1 MVDGSGR
8 DLSEVFESAAS
19 DDGNGA
25 GFEVVTATSDAAIAL
40 TDGDWVLRAS
50 FDRHGHDLLIEGRDG
65 ERLLI
70 RDYFAQVREPD
81 LDLGEG
87 TLGGHVVARLA
98 GPMAEG
104 YAQTGASDGSPV
116 GTISD
121 VSGQAWT
128 THVDGTRVQLSS
140 GDEIFLG
147 DVVETAAGASLNI
160 AFLDGTSLSLSDDAR
175 MVIDDMVYAPG
186 SAANSATFSMV
197 QGLFVLV
204 SGDVAKTGEMTIETP
219 VSTIGI
225 RGTSV
230 AIQAATEGLRNLI
243 TLLADPDGNIGIV
256 EVATQVARVILD
268 TLGAST
274 TVTSATLA
282 PSAVE
287 VLTAEQIETAY
298 RSALSTMQL
307 RTGTSLGVN
316 RDLEGQT
323 PDNGQDG
330 NQPDGGGDDASTE
343 DKESFLQAVNDLI
356 AALQN
361 VGVDGEDLTGEEEDE
376 LVEAAAEVKIDAAP
390 VPKVVVSL
398 PDKVRNDTTTG
409 DTGTGEQT
417 SSGNDGSLRFHN
429 NSTDSFG
436 FNGSAQFG
444 VADSGALGTQ
454 SNPPT
459 GFLNTT
465 QTAGFFFNP
474 SAATNFTDPVSGGTA
489 ASGYTVSF
497 QTASL
502 SAITGISGSAT
513 GRNANASNGLNAT
526 TVAEI
531 ASGAVVATTSGGN
544 SAIDFTQIATLTS
557 GTSFLVVEILL
568 ENISGQA
575 LDLAFLESIN
585 PNQDAVGA
593 TPTQATF
600 NQVLDNPSRS
610 GEAIVAA
617 TGPNSGVDFVLYANQ
632 SEIDSANQA
641 LDGADVAVRAAVSPS
656 LTFETNPNAGYLF
669 DTPNTGG
676 TTADV
681 AINLTYEI
689 AALGAGDTAY
699 LSFVVSLNIASAL
712 ADFLF
717 ARPGHTTIDGL
728 AGNDT
733 LIGSTGSDL
742 LIGNA
747 GDDSINGNEGNDIL
761 KGGAGTD
768 TLAGGI
774 GNDSLTGGQGSDA
787 VQGGDG
793 DDSIFWVNGDGSDQ
807 ADGGAGNDELFVQ
820 GATGAANNVSLTQ
833 NANHD
838 VIVGVNGGVAVIADN
853 VEQITI
859 LTGSAA
865 DDVLFSSL
873 IGTDL
878 SGIFGQPPVLV
889 GLGDG
894 DDEANAAIAGVAV
907 GLAGEGGDDTLI
919 GGVANDTLEGG
930 LGEDSLFGNLGDD
943 TIYGQGG
950 NDSLQGGAGND
961 HLDGGTENDLLDG
974 GAGNDLLIGGLGD
987 DVIEWQ
993 GGESL
998 AASDGDDMVF
1008 GDSGFDILRLY
1019 AGNGGDDFDLIA
1031 GNLDVS
1037 TSEPLFV
1044 EHGPSGDML
1053 TVYGIERVEIIGGD
1067 GDDRVRI
1074 GDEFGSGSG
1083 LLSAGVTQLFFDGGD
1098 GDDSFDPYDQASG
1111 SVVLTVHGGDGDDT
1125 LVGGGGN
1132 DQVFGDGGNDLILAS
1147 AGQDNIFGG
1156 DGDDQIIWFG
1166 GDDVVEPD
1174 GDGFFDGGADYD
1186 TLKIYAGLATAGDY
1200 ATVGVGGL
1208 YASLAGD
1215 LLVIES
1221 NGGDNLLLA
1230 SGIELVVAYLGNYG
1244 DHIVVEGDLAD
1255 AGLQRLVVQGNG
1267 GDDIL
1272 DGDGLGDGG
1281 FAVDFFGG
1289 DGDDTL
1295 YGSGGDDTLDGG
1307 GGNDVLE
1314 AALNQGDDRLD
1325 GGTGNDVAVVSG
1337 TSSGDSVVIESDGEG
1352 SVLVGPSSGGDTV
1365 TINGVEELIFR
1376 GFEGDDLVVVGELS
1390 DTDITN
1396 SSVSIFGGDGDDTIL
1411 GEYADRRLVVDG
1423 GTGNDV
1429 IVGGMGNDAL
1439 FGGSDDDQIN
1449 GLGGNNTI
1457 DGGSGNDRITSVIGL
1472 GNDLIEGGS
1481 GDDSLLFDGFASD
1494 GAIVDVFGSSGNVIL
1509 VSGGHTASASSVED
1523 FTVATGDGND
1533 HVSVGG
1539 LSGYGVY
1546 GGFTV
1551 AAGGGHDTVDGFNA
1565 DTGLEVLGGSGNDS
1579 LIGGSGNDRLFGEGD
1594 NDLIDGGA
1602 GNDLVDGGDGD
1613 DLLLWRATGGAAGG
1627 TLSASTGGYS
1637 SYGEIAGGDDRFVGG
1652 DGHDVLE
1659 LYATD
1664 FPASDMSFR
1673 VYSGTLEEVAGDGDL
1688 FIAVT
1693 PGGGTFAQAYLS
1705 VTAVE
1710 SLYFLAGT
1718 ANTEVIIGDDLDG
1731 TGIGV
1736 IGFAGGD
1743 GDDLFDGGDRGYGS
1757 FRVIAYGGFGSD
1769 SLIGSG
1775 GNDYLDGGG
1784 GDDRLVTTLGRGNDV
1799 LQGGAGNDLA
1809 DISASEA
1816 NDLISIFGD
1825 TGNDVIVSSGDG
1837 VIVIDGVE
1845 ELVVRAGGGH
1855 DSVTIGS
1862 LSGTDIAQSS
1872 VTILGGD
1879 GDDVIDG
1886 YDAER
1891 RIVAYGDSGNDL
1903 IVGGDGN
1910 DYLSG
1915 GQGNDVLYGFGGNDV
1930 IFGDSGND
1938 AIVWYHSGLYFGS
1951 GGNDIVDGG
1960 DGNDL
1965 LVIVGDDFNDEST
1978 VSGGGLFTEIPANN
1992 ILIDAVSDGDL
2003 VQATN
2008 IEALLFEGGY
2018 GNDRVV
2024 LEGDLA
2030 GAGIFGIGFLGG
2042 SGHDALLYRG
2052 IGGGGFDVTAFGG
2065 SGDDVLEGG
2074 GGNDTLDGGSGNDT
2088 LRGGRGNDTLRG
2100 ASGNDVFSWGSGDG
2114 NDSVDGGDGDDT
2126 LFVAGSSGNDIIDVF
2141 EDGSGNVVV
2150 VVNGESLTATSIED
2164 LVIAGGGGNDTITIS
2179 DLTSAAVSNG
2189 ALSISTSLL
2198 GGAGDDVLDAS
2209 DAGWSIFADG
2219 GDGNDTL
2226 TGGVRPDSLVGGTGN
2241 DVFSWTAGSGND
2253 TMNGGSGNDT
2263 LVVSGVTTNDT
2274 ISFFE
2279 DGLGNAVITINDETI
2294 STTDIEHF
2302 VGFDIPAPGDDT
2314 VVGTAGNDT
2323 IGWSSGDGN
2332 DVIDGAGGNDV
2343 LVIGG
2348 TAGNDVIDIFD
2359 DGFGNVVVVV
2369 NSETLSV
2376 SNIEEIVINTGDGD
2390 DIVNIGDLS
2399 GTAVNN
2405 DTISYSGGV
2414 GNDVFDASLSGKRV
2428 VADGGD
2434 GDDTLTGGGQNDSLH
2449 GGRGNDV
2456 LDGGDGNDVFTW
2468 ATRGGGS
2475 LADTDGGDS
2484 IVGGGGNDIL
2494 IFQGSAEGHDFVIDP
2509 IGGAHVHV
2517 DGERVDFAGVE
2528 TLLVFAGD
2536 GSTSLSASDVLDG
2549 IGLDLVGFSGG
2560 DGDDLADMSAAGNA
2574 VVFSAAGAGGNDTLI
2589 GGDANDVLHGGSGN
2603 DTLEGRA
2610 GNDVIDGESGD
2621 DVIVWT
2627 DDDGSDSV
2635 FGSDGNDTLQLVAQT
2650 PLFGSTGLPG
2660 FEVLISG
2667 GTPLVTA
2674 ASGDLTDVVAISG
2687 IEVLDIVGAGGND
2700 IVQVDSDPG
2709 VDRILAALGGG
2720 NDILDTAGGLEIDF
2734 SVDGGTG
2741 NDVLSG
2747 SSGDDILLG
2756 GIGND
2761 DLVGRAGNDV
2771 LDGGDG
2777 DDTLLGRAGTDTL
2790 NGGLGNDVLLGG
2802 NGNDIVLGE
2811 DGDDVVSWAAGEGS
2825 DSIDGGAANDLL
2837 AVSGSNGNDSFGI
2850 AGDGLGNAVLT
2861 LGGDSL
2867 TVSSVEDF
2875 SITESGTGNDTV
2887 TVSDLSDTALANG
2900 SVSADLGS
2908 GNDVLNGANA
2918 TTRIVALGAS
2928 GNDHLTSGSGNDHL
2942 QGGDGDD
2949 VLIGGVGRDVIEGGI
2964 GDDVAIWESRG
2975 TGSLA
2980 DSDGNDTV
2988 AGGDGNDA
2996 LEMYAAPD
3004 GTMFVVD
3011 GFGHPHVHV
3020 GNDRIDF
3027 DGVETLSFIGASGDD
3042 ILFNDGALDGTG
3054 ITAVVFDG
3062 GFGGDYA
3069 DFSSAGNDLVLNA
3082 QGGEGNDT
3090 LTGGS
3095 QNDVLAGGI
3104 GDDLIVG
3111 SGGSDV
3117 LTGGSGNDAFT
3128 WHDDDGD
3135 DTIDGGD
3142 GIDSLTVTTPV
3153 TLFSTSIAD
3162 PLTVTV
3168 DGASGNIL
3176 VNSGALNDTIEFSA
3190 IETLSVVGGS
3200 GNDTVFIGQN
3210 AGLGRI
3216 GVTLLEGNDDFAIN
3230 GALTL
3235 SITADGGSG
3244 NDRLR
3249 TAGGDDIIDGGAGN
3263 DSLVGNGGDDSISG
3277 GIGND
3282 TLEGG
3287 AGNDV
3292 LLGGD
3297 GNDTLRGGAG
3307 NDDIQGEG
3315 GDDKLSWSVG
3325 DGRDTIDGGDGND
3338 VLVVNGS
3345 AGNDVIDISDDGLG
3359 NVLVVVN
3366 DETFTVSNVEE
3377 ILISTGDGDDVVTVG
3392 DLSGTAVSNDTISFS
3407 GGLGNDLFDGSLS
3420 GKRIVA
3426 LGGDGDDTLI
3436 GSGLGDDLSGGGGN
3450 DTLEGGLGN
3459 DTLQGGNDDDTYIY
3473 DAGQGSDL
3481 IVDTGGADQFGFT
3494 LATGIDLDDQLAH
3507 LTILGIS
3514 LQIETIFGDSIRVS
3528 DFFNG
3533 RAIESYEA
3541 ASSNLWEGL
3550 QTFTVLLSADAVSDS
3565 AYGPGV
3571 RVGDV
3576 LFGTGLGDTIFGGA
3590 GPEIVQAG
3598 GGDDVVVGGSFAVHY
3613 DDDFGDDRIY
3623 GSLTRDS
3630 DALSFMGETT
3640 NGVTIDEAA
3649 GTAIHGSQT
3658 DVFSGIDEFYGS
3670 ALDDTFI
3677 GSASGTLN
3685 QFTYWEGFAGNDT
3698 FTGGANEDEV
3708 GYFYSTGGV
3717 VVNLQAGTAADGMG
3731 GTDTFLSSIESV
3743 FGSRF
3748 DDTITGDSGDN
3759 RLDGFRG
3766 NDLLIGGAGNDL
3778 YRHDLR
3784 DGDDTIVDTAGD
3796 FDMLR
3801 IDFDQ
3806 VAFDA
3811 QRSADGNDLVITTS
3825 VGDTVTVVGQFN
3837 EQEIEF
3843 LQDTSTRGG
3852 RFLVAIAQNA
3862 GAESGSST
3870 ELLVGTAGA
3879 ETITTTGGFDYVFGG
3894 GGDDTLVS
3902 TSVEGSRMT
3911 GGEGNDTVI
3920 GDATGNDEI
3929 SFLDHAAGAVITF
3942 DGSGSGT
3949 AVFAGG
3955 ETDTFQNIFQVYGSQ
3970 GDDTI
3975 TSTGSGFSYLE
3986 GSGGDDT
3993 LIGSGSGD
4001 TIGFFTSSVAVS
4013 FTLSATGAGVFD
4025 GGEAL
4030 GIDTYSGIDR
4040 VAGTRFN
4047 DRLEGND
4054 LDNRLTG
4061 FQGDDVLIGN
4071 GGADRLDGRDGQ
4083 DLLQGGDGD
4092 DSLLGGNGNDE
4103 LQGGAGNDYLEGDQ
4117 EGREQATGNDL
4128 LVGGSGNDTLV
4139 GGNGDDILIGGEGN
4153 DGLMGGEG
4161 FDTADFSGLTA
4172 SIQVDLGGGF
4182 ANGDDVD
4189 ILDSIERVVGTAFD
4203 DTIQGASAPDGEYQE
4218 FQGGAG
4224 NDLLIGSSNDVIED
4238 LVDYSDASGGVTV
4251 DLVAGTASGA
4261 GVGTDTLI
4269 DIDAVR
4275 GSDFADTITGGAN
4288 DEFEQFIGAAGSDVI
4303 DGGSGF
4309 DDAFYR
4315 EDPFAISATLTGDFA
4330 FSVIDGY
4337 GDTDTL
4343 TAIERITGSR
4353 YDDFFDLSAS
4363 FNGVIQIRGRD
4374 GADTV
4379 DGSGGEVLVV
4389 YNRAPSGVSVDLGSG
4404 FAVDGYGTI
4413 DTLIS
4418 VSHARGSSH
4427 DDNLVGS
4434 GTANFLRGDG
4444 GNDTLSGEGGDDTL
4458 DGGAGN
4464 DLLQGGAGNDFL
4476 NGSGG
4481 NDLVVA
4487 GDGNDTVFWS
4497 SGEGNDTI
4505 DGGGGNDVL
4514 SITATDGND
4523 VIDIS
4528 DDGFGNVLVVV
4539 NGETLTVSTL
4549 EEIVIAT
4556 GDGDDIV
4563 NVGDLSGTAV
4573 SNDTIRLT
4581 AGNGNTSFDASGSG
4595 KRLVATGGDGINSFT
4610 GGALNDT
4617 LMGGAGNDVLIG
4629 NDGDD
4634 LLVGG
4639 TGFDTLSGGAGNDF
4653 FEIAAG
4659 DGGDLILG
4667 GDNFDTLHLVGTDGD
4682 DFVAVAGNGA
4692 PATLSANGTTSTV
4705 QGIEFFSFEG
4715 GDGNDSVVVGD
4726 VTAGASANISFT
4738 ATGGN
4743 GDDTLDGAG
4752 SSNRIVG
4759 DGGAGNDSLGG
4770 GSGDDTLDGGA
4781 GNDVFDGGSGNDQLI
4796 GGDGDDVAH
4805 IAAADES
4812 GAFDGGDG
4820 YDVAS
4825 FSGSEGDDALIVTS
4839 AGGVANGLSTVF
4851 DYGVSAFVVGTS
4863 TSSRIL
4869 FNDGDGEFQDSGQYV
4884 GSSLYTDVALADFD
4898 GDGDLDAFVAAQGT
4912 PSRILIN
4919 DGAGHFSDSGQAL
4932 AAGNVAQV
4940 VLGDIDGDGFV
4951 DAMTVARSNGGSSSY
4966 YYNRIWLNDG
4976 NGSFTDS
4983 GQKIG
4988 GYGSYGVALGDVD
5001 GDGALDAVVVNY
5013 YRSSTTLYINDGNG
5027 VMTAA
5032 PFLPGANG
5040 NTAVALGDLDGDG
5053 DLDIV
5058 LGRFESSGAVLLN
5071 EGGGS
5076 FTDSGQFLYA
5086 YETTAVVLGDLDG
5099 DGDLDAVMAGTRYSR
5114 ILLNDGNGVL
5124 EATDQSLYDNF
5135 YDVAVADIDGDGD
5148 LDIYFFGDSTAVAF
5162 NNGNAYFSLSAQ
5174 SFGSGQ
5180 GSGVAL
5186 GDFDGGQDD
5195 PGFGLSNVEMIV
5207 LDGGAGNDALD
5218 GGTGVARLL
5227 GGVGNDR
5234 MEGGFGIFVVDGGD
5248 GHDRVIVGD
5257 NDGAFVVRD
5266 SGTAASGEDLLDFG
5280 RIQADPMAFAFERLG
5295 NGMLIISGNEDAIDQ
5310 SAEDRFQVQIV
5321 DFEEGMTAGINTGI
5335 EGVAFHT
5342 TGALAF
5348 SDSGTFN
5355 SDLIVIAS
5363 DEIGSGTMSA
5373 GSGND
5378 VIFAGYRSG
5387 QVLFGDGD
5395 HDIIVGTAYTEN
5407 LMSGGSGDDILTNG
5421 GGGNDVLS
5429 GGGGNDVFQISATSA
5444 FPFDA
5449 TIFEV
5454 VDFSAEDSLEFDGS
5468 FQLGSVAQ
5476 SGNDVIL
5483 VDTRGN
5489 TVTVV
5494 DQYASSGIERYSFG
5508 EFNEIGI
5515 GAPPYLF
5522 SNGGDSGGSDFLL
5535 ASARL
5540 EVSANGGSGDDL
5552 VLADASY
5559 LFGSLS
5565 GGDGDDIL
5573 GSGSASSN
5581 LVVNGGSG
5589 FDIVTYRHLGSGIIA
5604 TLDGGDGNGTVDKG
5618 FGTDILLG
5626 IAGLLGG
5633 AGDDHFTGSAGD
5645 NLLDG
5650 GAGNDLLEGGGGNDL
5665 FIMRAGD
5672 GNDTII
5678 DTSGN
5683 DVLRVVESSS
5693 DRSSPFDFDAL
5704 NTGNDL
5710 ILFDSSGNHVKV
5722 IGQYV
5727 GGAIE
5732 TLEFNNES
5740 SFTIGLTASVG
5751 NDFIAGSSGNDT
5763 IDGGDG
5769 DDALF
5774 GHDGDDVLNGGAGDD
5789 FLSGGAGNDV
5799 LDGGDGEDRLSGG
5812 AGDDTLVGGAGNDEL
5827 YGGSGNDLLQGGS
5840 GDDIYDFD
5848 GTGGTGNVIS
5858 DTSGTD
5864 RIELADE
5871 VDLGAG
5877 TVRNGDDLFL
5887 AFDNGS
5893 PSGVTIQGQF
5903 AGSPV
5908 EAITVDGYVF
5918 HLGAA
5923 TGTQLDGSDFA
5934 DLLAG
5939 TDGSDDTLSGG
5950 ANRDLLFGGAGNDTL
5965 TGGANEDFMAGGA
5978 GNDVFRYESTDDLL
5992 HVTVNGSPDSL
6003 FSEGAL
6009 FDRIVD
6015 FTAGEDMILFEGSG
6029 WGSLGTVIE
6038 GGNFSI
6044 IAGAWD
6050 GTNAGTNAAFVSG
6063 QAALIYS
6070 QADQAL
6076 YYDDNG
6082 AAAGYFAVASVSEPG
6097 AADIQGPAAAP

>member
-8 DLSEVFESAAS
+8 DLTEVFESAAS
-19 DDGNGA
+19 DDGGNA
-25 GFEVVTATSDAAIAL
+25 GFEVVTATSDADIAL
-40 TDGDWVLRAS
+40 ADGDWILRAS

-81 LDLGEG
+81 LDLGDG

-121 VSGQAWT
+121 ISGQAWT
-128 THVDGTRVQLSS
+128 THVDGSRVQLAN
-140 GDEIFLG
+140 GDAIFLG

-160 AFLDGTSLSLSDDAR
+160 AFVDGTSLSLSDDAR

-274 TVTSATLA
+274 SVTSATLA

-316 RDLEGQT
+316 RELEGQT
-323 PDNGQDG
+323 PENGQDG
-330 NQPDGGGDDASTE
+330 NQPDGSGDDASTE

-398 PDKVRNDTTTG
+398 PDKVRNDTTTTGEG
-409 DTGTGEQT
+409 DTGEQT
-417 SSGNDGSLRFHN
+417 TSGNVGNLRFHN

-444 VADSGALGTQ
+444 IADSGALGTQ

-459 GFLNTT
+459 GFLNTA
-465 QTAGFFFNP
+465 QNAGFFFNP
-474 SAATNFTDPVSGGTA
+474 HAATNFTDPVTGGTA

-502 SAITGISGSAT
+502 GAITGISGSAT
-513 GRNANASNGLNAT
+513 GRNANAANGLNAT

-544 SAIDFTQIATLTS
+544 TAIDFTQIATLAA

-593 TPTQATF
+593 TPTQSTF

-641 LDGADVAVRAAVSPS
+641 LDGAEVAVRAAVSPS
-656 LTFETNPNAGYLF
+656 LTFETNPGAGYLF

-676 TTADV
+676 TTANV

-699 LSFVVSLNIASAL
+699 LSFIVSLNIASAL
-712 ADFLF
+712 ADVLF
-717 ARPGHTTIDGL
+717 ARPGHLTIDGL

-733 LIGSTGSDL
+733 LIGSTDNDL

-761 KGGAGTD
+761 QGGAGTD

-774 GNDSLTGGQGSDA
+774 GNDSLTGGLGTDA
-787 VQGGDG
+787 ILGGDG
-793 DDSIFWVNGDGSDQ
+793 DDRILWANGDGSDQ
-807 ADGGAGNDELFVQ
+807 ANGGDGNDQLLVQ
-820 GATGAANNVSLTQ
+820 GAPTAASNVSLTQ

-853 VEQITI
+853 VEQIQI
-859 LTGSAA
+859 ITGSAG
-865 DDVLFSSL
+865 DDVRLSSL

-878 SGIFGQPPVLV
+878 SGIFGQPPVIV
-889 GLGDG
+889 SLGEG
-894 DDEANAAIAGVAV
+894 ADEAHAAAAGVAV
-907 GLAGEGGDDTLI
+907 RFLGEGGDDTLV
-919 GGVANDTLEGG
+919 GGAANDTLEGG
-930 LGEDSLFGNLGDD
+930 LGRDSLFGNLGDD
-943 TIYGQGG
+943 TIFGQGG
-950 NDSLQGGAGND
+950 NDSLQGSAGND
-961 HLDGGTENDLLDG
+961 YLDGSTENDTLDG
-974 GAGNDLLIGGLGD
+974 GAGNDVLIGGTGD
-987 DVIEWQ
+987 DLIAWQ

-998 AASDGDDMVF
+998 AASDGDDQVF
-1008 GDSGFDILRLY
+1008 GDSGFDILRLS
-1019 AGNGGDDFDLIA
+1019 ASNGGDDFDLIA
-1031 GNLDVS
+1031 GNLDNS

-1044 EHGPSGDML
+1044 EHSPSGDML

-1083 LLSAGVTQLFFDGGD
+1083 LASAGVTQLFFDGGA
-1098 GDDSFDPYDQASG
+1098 GDDIFDPYDQASG
-1111 SVVLTVHGGDGDDT
+1111 SVVLTVHGGDGFDILT
-1125 LVGGGGN
+1125 GGGGN
-1132 DQVFGDGGNDLILAS
+1132 DLLFGDGGNDVILAS
-1147 AGQDNIFGG
+1147 PGNDRIYGG
-1156 DGDDQIIWFG
+1156 DGNDQIIWFG
-1166 GDDVVEPD
+1166 GDDINEPD
-1174 GDGFFDGGADYD
+1174 GDGFFDGGTGYD
-1186 TLKIYAGLATAGDY
+1186 TLRILAGVSTAGDY

-1221 NGGDNLLLA
+1221 NGGENLLLA
-1230 SGIELVVAYLGNYG
+1230 TDIERLEASLRNYG
-1244 DHIVVEGDLAD
+1244 DHILVEGDLAD
-1255 AGLQRLVVQGNG
+1255 AGLRRLVINGNC

-1272 DGDGLGDGG
+1272 DGDGQGDGG

-1289 DGDDTL
+1289 DGSDTL
-1295 YGSGGDDTLDGG
+1295 YGSGGNDTLDGG
-1307 GGNDVLE
+1307 DGNDVLE
-1314 AALNQGDDRLD
+1314 TALNQGDDRLD
-1325 GGTGNDVAVVSG
+1325 GGTGNDLAVIGG
-1337 TSSGDSVVIESDGEG
+1337 TSGGDDVVIESDGEG
-1352 SVLVGPSSGGDTV
+1352 NVLVGSSGGGDTV
-1365 TINGVEELIFR
+1365 TIDGVEELLFE
-1376 GFEGDDLVVVGELS
+1376 GFEGDDFVVVGALS
-1390 DTDITN
+1390 DTDIAN
-1396 SSVSIFGGDGDDTIL
+1396 ASVSIFGGTGDDTL
-1411 GEYADRRLVVDG
+1411 QGEYADRRLVMHGDA
-1423 GTGNDV
+1423 GNDV
-1429 IVGGMGNDAL
+1429 ILGGTGNDAL
-1439 FGGSDDDQIN
+1439 FGGSGNDTLN
-1449 GLGGNNTI
+1449 GLAGNNSI
-1457 DGGSGNDRITSVIGL
+1457 DGGTGNDRITSVLGL
-1472 GNDLIEGGS
+1472 GNDQINGGE
-1481 GDDSLLFDGFASD
+1481 GDDSLLFDGFQSD

-1509 VSGGHTASASSVED
+1509 VSGGHTASASGVED
-1523 FTVATGDGND
+1523 FTVATGDGD
-1533 HVSVGG
+1533 DAVIVGALAG
-1539 LSGYGVY
+1539 HGIY

-1551 AAGGGHDTVDGFNA
+1551 VAGAGNDVVDGFHA
-1565 DTGLEVLGGSGNDS
+1565 DTDLEVLGGAGRDS
-1579 LIGGSGNDRLFGEGD
+1579 ITGGSGNDRLFGQGD

-1602 GNDLVDGGDGD
+1602 GNDLLDGGDGD
-1613 DLLLWRATGGAAGG
+1613 DRLIWNAGGQGRGG

-1637 SYGEIAGGDDRFVGG
+1637 SYGELAGGDDHFIGG
-1652 DGHDVLE
+1652 DGNDLLE
-1659 LYATD
+1659 VFAADLRASEVSFYLFTD
-1664 FPASDMSFR
+1664 
-1673 VYSGTLEEVAGDGDL
+1673 TLEEIEGDGDL
-1688 FIAVT
+1688 LIGVV
-1693 PGGGTFAQAYLS
+1693 PGGGSFAQALLS
-1705 VTAVE
+1705 VTSVE
-1710 SLYFLAGT
+1710 TVIFQAGT
-1718 ANTEVIIGDDLDG
+1718 ANTEVVIGDDLGG
-1731 TGIGV
+1731 TGVGL
-1736 IGFAGGD
+1736 IGFYGGD
-1743 GDDLFDGGDRGYGS
+1743 GDDLFDGGDRGYGN
-1757 FRVIAYGGFGSD
+1757 FRVIAYGGYGDD
-1769 SLIGSG
+1769 SLVGSG
-1775 GNDYLDGGG
+1775 GDDQLDGGQG
-1784 GDDRLVTTLGRGNDV
+1784 NDRLVSTLGRGNDV

-1816 NDLISIFGD
+1816 NDLVSIFGD
-1825 TGNDVIVSSGDG
+1825 AGNDVIVSSDDG
-1837 VIVIDGVE
+1837 VILIDGVE
-1845 ELVVRAGGGH
+1845 ELIVRAGGGN
-1855 DSVTIGS
+1855 DTVTIGS
-1862 LSGTDIAQSS
+1862 LAGTDIAQSS
-1872 VTILGGD
+1872 VTVMGGD
-1879 GDDVIDG
+1879 GDDLIDG
-1886 YDAER
+1886 FDSER
-1891 RIVAYGDSGNDL
+1891 RIVAYGESGNDL
-1903 IVGGDGN
+1903 VAGGDGN
-1910 DYLSG
+1910 DHLSG
-1915 GQGNDVLYGFGGNDV
+1915 GAGNDALYGFGGNDV

-1938 AIVWYHSGLYFGS
+1938 VIVWYHGGLYFGS
-1951 GGNDIVDGG
+1951 DGDDVVDGG

-1965 LVIVGDDFNDEST
+1965 LVVVGDDLNDEST
-1978 VSGGGLFTEIPANN
+1978 VSGGGLFTEIPSND

-2003 VQATN
+2003 VQASN
-2008 IEALLFEGGY
+2008 VEALLFVGGD

-2030 GAGIFGIGFLGG
+2030 GAGIIGVGFQGG
-2042 SGHDALLYRG
+2042 SGNDVLLYRG
-2052 IGGGGFDVTAFGG
+2052 IGGGSGGFDVTAFGG
-2065 SGDDVLEGG
+2065 GGDDVLEGG
-2074 GGNDTLDGGSGNDT
+2074 GGNDTLDGDSGNDT
-2088 LRGGRGNDTLRG
+2088 LRGGHGNDTLRG
-2100 ASGNDVFSWGSGDG
+2100 ASGNDVFSWASGDG
-2114 NDSVDGGDGDDT
+2114 NDTVDGGDGDDT
-2126 LFVAGSSGNDIIDVF
+2126 LFVTGTSGNDVIDVF

-2150 VVNGESLTATSIED
+2150 VVNGESLTASSIED
-2164 LVIAGGGGNDTITIS
+2164 LVIAGSGGNDTITVS
-2179 DLTSAAVSNG
+2179 DLTGAAVSNG

-2198 GGAGDDVLDAS
+2198 GGEGDDVLDAAA
-2209 DAGWSIFADG
+2209 AGWSILADG
-2219 GDGNDTL
+2219 GNGNDIL
-2226 TGGVRPDSLVGGTGN
+2226 TGGERPDSLIGGTGN
-2241 DVFSWTAGSGND
+2241 DTFSWAPGSGND
-2253 TMNGGSGNDT
+2253 TVSGGSGNDT
-2263 LVVSGVTTNDT
+2263 LVVSGVTANDT

-2279 DGLGNAVITINDETI
+2279 DGFGNAVITINGETI
-2294 STTDIEHF
+2294 STNSVEDF
-2302 VGFDIPAPGDDT
+2302 LGFDIPAPGDDT
-2314 VVGTAGNDT
+2314 VIGTAGNDT

-2332 DVIDGAGGNDV
+2332 DVIDGAAGNDV

-2405 DTISYSGGV
+2405 DTISYSGGA

-2434 GDDTLTGGGQNDSLH
+2434 GDDTLTGGGQNDSLN

-2456 LDGGDGNDVFTW
+2456 LDGGDGNDVISW
-2468 ATRGGGS
+2468 VTRGGGS
-2475 LADTDGGDS
+2475 LADSDGGDTV
-2484 IVGGGGNDIL
+2484 IGGSGNDLL
-2494 IFQGSAEGHDFVIDP
+2494 IMTGSNDGHDFVVDP
-2509 IGGAHVHV
+2509 IGGSHVHV
-2517 DGERVDFAGVE
+2517 DGERIDFGGVE
-2528 TLLVFAGD
+2528 TLLIFAGD
-2536 GSTSLSASDVLDG
+2536 GSDSLAASDLLDG
-2549 IGLDLVGFSGG
+2549 TDLELVGFNGG
-2560 DGDDLADMSAAGNA
+2560 DGDDRADMSAAGNA
-2574 VVFSAAGAGGNDTLI
+2574 VIFSAVGAGGNDTLI
-2589 GGDANDVLHGGSGN
+2589 GGGANDLLQGGTGN
-2603 DTLEGRA
+2603 DTLEGGA
-2610 GNDVIDGESGD
+2610 GDDVLDGESGND
-2621 DVIVWT
+2621 LIVWT
-2627 DDDGSDSV
+2627 DDDGNDTV
-2635 FGSDGNDTLQLVAQT
+2635 IGGDGNDTLQLVAQT
-2650 PLFGSTGLPG
+2650 PLFGSLGLPG
-2660 FEVLISG
+2660 FEILIAG
-2667 GTPLVTA
+2667 GTPLITA
-2674 ASGDLTDVVAISG
+2674 ASGVLTDVVSLAD
-2687 IEVLDIVGAGGND
+2687 IEVLEIVGAGGND
-2700 IVQVDSDPG
+2700 IVQVDTDP
-2709 VDRILAALGGG
+2709 DINRIFASLGAG
-2720 NDILDTAGGLEIDF
+2720 NDIFAMQSGLEMLV

-2741 NDVLSG
+2741 NDFLQGSG
-2747 SSGDDILLG
+2747 
-2756 GIGND
+2756 GND
-2761 DLVGRAGNDV
+2761 TLIGGDGADHLRGGAGNDIV
-2771 LDGGDG
+2771 GGGDG
-2777 DDTLLGRAGTDTL
+2777 DDVISWFAGD
-2790 NGGLGNDVLLGG
+2790 
-2802 NGNDIVLGE
+2802 
-2811 DGDDVVSWAAGEGS
+2811 GS
-2825 DSIDGGAANDLL
+2825 DSIDGGGANDLL
-2837 AVSGSNGNDSFGI
+2837 AIFGSNGNDSFGI

-2900 SVSADLGS
+2900 SVSVDLGT

-2918 TTRIVALGAS
+2918 TTRIVAQGAA

-2964 GDDVAIWESRG
+2964 GDDVAIWASRG

-3011 GFGHPHVHV
+3011 GFGNPHVHV

-3027 DGVETLSFIGASGDD
+3027 DGVETLSFIGAFGDD

-3062 GFGGDYA
+3062 GGGADYA
-3069 DFSSAGNDLVLNA
+3069 DFSSAGNELVLNA

-3111 SGGSDV
+3111 SAGSDV
-3117 LTGGSGNDAFT
+3117 LTGGDGNDAFV

-3135 DTIDGGD
+3135 DTIDGGAGND
-3142 GIDSLTVTTPV
+3142 ILTVTTPV
-3153 TLFSTSIAD
+3153 TLFSTSVAD

-3176 VNSGALNDTIEFSA
+3176 VNSGSLNDTIQHSG

-3200 GNDTVFIGQN
+3200 GNDTVFVGQD
-3210 AGLGRI
+3210 AGLTHI
-3216 GVTLLEGNDDFAIN
+3216 GVVLQEGNDDFFIN
-3230 GALTL
+3230 STLTVTVTASGGA
-3235 SITADGGSG
+3235 G

-3249 TAGGDDIIDGGAGN
+3249 TAAGNDFIDGGAGN
-3263 DSLVGNGGDDSISG
+3263 DSLVGNDGDDSISG

-3287 AGNDV
+3287 AGADI

-3297 GNDTLRGGAG
+3297 GNDTLRGGAD
-3307 NDDIQGEG
+3307 NDFVQGEG

-3345 AGNDVIDISDDGLG
+3345 AGNDVIDIFDDGFG
-3359 NVLVVVN
+3359 NVVVVVN
-3366 DETFTVSNVEE
+3366 DETFSVSNVEE
-3377 ILISTGDGDDVVTVG
+3377 LVINTGDGDDIVTVG
-3392 DLSGTAVSNDTISFS
+3392 DLSGTSVSNDTISFS
-3407 GGLGNDLFDGSLS
+3407 GGTGNDAFDGSLS

-3436 GSGLGDDLSGGGGN
+3436 GSGLDDDLSGGGGN

-3459 DTLQGGNDDDTYIY
+3459 DTLQGGNDDDTYVY

-3481 IVDTGGADQFGFT
+3481 IVDTGGTDQFGFT

-3507 LTILGIS
+3507 LTILGTS
-3514 LQIETIFGDSIRVS
+3514 LQIETIFGASIRVS
-3528 DFFNG
+3528 DFFSG

-3550 QTFTVLLSADAVSDS
+3550 QTFTVLLSADGVSDS

-3598 GGDDVVVGGSFAVHY
+3598 DGDDIVVGGTFAVHY

-3649 GTAIHGSQT
+3649 GTAVHGSQT

-3670 ALDDTFI
+3670 ALGDTFI
-3677 GSASGTLN
+3677 GSVRGTLN

-3717 VVNLQAGTAADGMG
+3717 VVDLQGGTADDGMG
-3731 GTDTFLSSIESV
+3731 GTDTFVSSIESV

-3748 DDTITGDSGDN
+3748 DDTIIGNGGDN
-3759 RLDGFRG
+3759 RIDGFRG
-3766 NDLLIGGAGNDL
+3766 NDLLIGGAGNDS

-3811 QRSADGNDLVITTS
+3811 QRSADGNDLVISTS
-3825 VGDTVTVVGQFN
+3825 VGDTVTVVGQFD
-3837 EQEIEF
+3837 EQELEF

-3852 RFLVAIAQNA
+3852 RFLVAIAQNPA
-3862 GAESGSST
+3862 AESDFST
-3870 ELLVGTAGA
+3870 DLLVGTAA
-3879 ETITTTGGFDYVFGG
+3879 SDTIATTGGFDYLFGG

-3902 TSVEGSRMT
+3902 SSIEGSRMT
-3911 GGEGNDTVI
+3911 GGEGNDTVV
-3920 GDATGNDEI
+3920 GDASGNDEI
-3929 SFLDHAAGAVITF
+3929 SFLDHATGAVITF
-3942 DGSGSGT
+3942 DGSGSGA

-3993 LIGSGSGD
+3993 LIGSGSSD

-4030 GIDTYSGIDR
+4030 GIDTYSGIER

-4061 FQGDDVLIGN
+4061 FQGDDILIGN

-4083 DLLQGGDGD
+4083 DLLEGGNGD
-4092 DSLLGGNGNDE
+4092 DTLLGGNGNDE

-4128 LVGGSGNDTLV
+4128 LVGGTGNDTLI

-4172 SIQVDLGGGF
+4172 AIQVDLGGGF

-4203 DTIQGASAPDGEYQE
+4203 DTIQGAAAPDGEYQE

-4261 GVGTDTLI
+4261 GVGNDTLI
-4269 DIDAVR
+4269 DIDGVR

-4288 DEFEQFIGAAGSDVI
+4288 DEFEQFIGGAGNDVI

-4337 GDTDTL
+4337 GDSDTL
-4343 TAIERITGSR
+4343 TGIERITGSR
-4353 YDDFFDLSAS
+4353 YDDTFDLSAS
-4363 FNGVIQIRGRD
+4363 FNGVIQVRGRD
-4374 GADTV
+4374 GADTI

-4389 YNRAPSGVSVDLGSG
+4389 YNRAPSGVSVDLAGG

-4413 DTLIS
+4413 DTLIN
-4418 VSHARGSSH
+4418 VVHARGSSH
-4427 DDNLVGS
+4427 DDTLVGS
-4434 GTANFLRGDG
+4434 AAANFLRGDG
-4444 GNDTLSGEGGDDTL
+4444 GNDTLSGAAGNDTL
-4458 DGGAGN
+4458 DGGSGN
-4464 DLLQGGAGNDFL
+4464 DLLQGGD
-4476 NGSGG
+4476 G
-4481 NDLVVA
+4481 NDLLNGGSGNDSVVG

-4497 SGEGNDTI
+4497 AGEGNDVI
-4505 DGGGGNDVL
+4505 DGGSGNDVL

-4581 AGNGNTSFDASGSG
+4581 AGSGNTSFDASASG
-4595 KRLVATGGDGINSFT
+4595 KRLVATGGDGVNSFT

-4617 LMGGAGNDVLIG
+4617 LMGGGGNDVLIG
-4629 NDGDD
+4629 NGGDD

-4639 TGFDTLSGGAGNDF
+4639 TGVDTLSGGTGNDL

-4667 GDNFDTLHLVGTDGD
+4667 GDDFDTLHFTGSAGD
-4682 DFVAVAGNGA
+4682 DTVAVIGNGA
-4692 PATLSANGTTSTV
+4692 PAILTANAITSTV
-4705 QGIEFFSFEG
+4705 QGIEFFSFDG
-4715 GDGNDSVVVGD
+4715 GDGNDSVVAGD
-4726 VTAGASANISFT
+4726 VTAGTSADVSFT
-4738 ATGGN
+4738 FNGGS
-4743 GDDTLDGAG
+4743 GDDTLDGTG
-4752 SSNRIVG
+4752 SSNRMVG
-4759 DGGAGNDSLGG
+4759 DGGDGNDSLGG

-4781 GNDVFDGGSGNDQLI
+4781 GNDVIDGGSGNNQLT
-4796 GGDGDDVAH
+4796 GGDGDDIAH
-4805 IAAADES
+4805 VSPFDEV

-4820 YDVAS
+4820 FDIAS
-4825 FSGSEGDDALIVTS
+4825 FAGSEGNDALIVTS
-4839 AGGVANGLSTVF
+4839 SGGLASGVSTVF

-4869 FNDGDGEFQDSGQYV
+4869 FNDGDGDFRDSGQYV
-4884 GSSLYTDVALADFD
+4884 GSNLYTDVALADLD
-4898 GDGDLDAFVAAQGT
+4898 GDGDLDAFVAARGT
-4912 PSRILIN
+4912 PSRILMN
-4919 DGAGHFSDSGQAL
+4919 DGAGNFADSGQGL
-4932 AAGNVAQV
+4932 GAGNVAQV
-4940 VLGDIDGDGFV
+4940 ALGDIDGDGDL
-4951 DAMTVARSNGGSSSY
+4951 DAMTVARSYGGSSSY

-4976 NGSFTDS
+4976 NGSFADS

-5001 GDGALDAVVVNY
+5001 GDGSLDAVVVNY
-5013 YRSSTTLYINDGNG
+5013 YRSSTTLYLNDGYG
-5027 VMTAA
+5027 VLAA
-5032 PFLPGANG
+5032 GPLLPGANG

-5058 LGRFESSGAVLLN
+5058 LGRFESEGAVLIN
-5071 EGGGS
+5071 DGGGS
-5076 FTDSGQFLYA
+5076 FSDSGQFLYA
-5086 YETTAVVLGDLDG
+5086 SPATAVALGDLDG
-5099 DGDLDAVMAGTRYSR
+5099 DGDLDVVMAGTGYSR
-5114 ILLNDGNGVL
+5114 IFLNDGNASLSESG
-5124 EATDQSLYDNF
+5124 QSLYDNF
-5135 YDVAVADIDGDGD
+5135 YDVAIADVDGDGD
-5148 LDIYFFGDSTAVAF
+5148 LDIYFFGEATAVAL
-5162 NNGNAYFSLSAQ
+5162 NNGDAYFSLSSQ
-5174 SFGSGQ
+5174 SFGASQ
-5180 GSGVAL
+5180 GLGVAL
-5186 GDFDGGQDD
+5186 GDLDGDQDD
-5195 PGFGLSNVEMIV
+5195 PSFGLANVEMVV

-5218 GGTGVARLL
+5218 GGAGVAMLL
-5227 GGVGNDR
+5227 GGSGNDR
-5234 MEGGFGIFVVDGGD
+5234 IEGGFGIFAVDGGD
-5248 GHDRVIVGD
+5248 GHDRVVVGD
-5257 NDGAFVVRD
+5257 SDGAFVVRD
-5266 SGTAASGEDLLDFG
+5266 SGAAGSGEDLLDFS
-5280 RIQADPMAFAFERLG
+5280 RIQSDPMAFSFERLG
-5295 NGMLIISGNEDAIDQ
+5295 NGMLMIGSNEDAIDQ
-5310 SAEDRFQVQIV
+5310 PSEDRFQVQIL
-5321 DFEEGMTAGINTGI
+5321 DFEEGMTPGLLAGL
-5335 EGVAFHT
+5335 EGVEFHT
-5342 TGALAF
+5342 TGILAF
-5348 SDSGTFN
+5348 TDAGTFN
-5355 SDLIVIAS
+5355 SDLIVVAS
-5363 DEIGSGTMSA
+5363 HEMGGGTVSA

-5378 VIFAGYRSG
+5378 VIFAGYRGG

-5395 HDIIVGTAYTEN
+5395 NDIIVGTAYTEN
-5407 LMSGGSGDDILTNG
+5407 LISGGSGDDILTNG
-5421 GGGNDVLS
+5421 GGGNDILS
-5429 GGGGNDVFQISATSA
+5429 GGSGNDIFQISATTA

-5449 TIFEV
+5449 TVVEA
-5454 VDFSAEDSLEFDGS
+5454 VDFVTEDFLQFDGS
-5468 FQLGSVAQ
+5468 FELASVAQ
-5476 SGNDVIL
+5476 SGNDIIL
-5483 VDTRGN
+5483 VDTRGD
-5489 TVTVV
+5489 TIRVI
-5494 DQYASSGIERYSFG
+5494 DQYAGSGIERFG
-5508 EFNEIGI
+5508 FGDLNAIGI
-5515 GAPPYLF
+5515 GAPSYQF

-5535 ASARL
+5535 SSARL
-5540 EVSANGGSGDDL
+5540 EVAANGGSGDDL

-5559 LFGSLS
+5559 LFSSLS

-5573 GSGSASSN
+5573 GGGDASAN
-5581 LVVNGGSG
+5581 LVMDGGSG
-5589 FDIVTYRHLGSGIIA
+5589 FDVVSYRHLGTGINA
-5604 TLDGGDGNGTVDKG
+5604 TLNGGDGNGTVDKG
-5618 FGTDILLG
+5618 LGTDILLSV
-5626 IAGLLGG
+5626 AGLLGG
-5633 AGDDHFTGSAGD
+5633 AGDDSLTGSAGA

-5650 GAGNDLLEGGGGNDL
+5650 GAGNDLLDGAAGDDI
-5665 FIMRAGD
+5665 FIMRAGG
-5672 GNDTII
+5672 GNDTIV
-5678 DTSGN
+5678 DASGN
-5683 DVLRVVESSS
+5683 DVLRIVQAQD

-5704 NTGNDL
+5704 NSGNDL
-5710 ILFDSSGNHVKV
+5710 ILLDSSGNHVKI

-5727 GGAIE
+5727 GGGIE
-5732 TLEFNNES
+5732 TLEFGSEET
-5740 SFTIGLTASVG
+5740 FTIGLNASVG

-5763 IDGGDG
+5763 VDGGDG
-5769 DDALF
+5769 NDALF
-5774 GHDGDDVLNGGAGDD
+5774 GDDGDDVLNGQAGDD
-5789 FLSGGAGNDV
+5789 YLSGGAGADV

-5812 AGDDTLVGGAGNDEL
+5812 SGNDTLIGGAGNDEL
-5827 YGGSGNDLLQGGS
+5827 FGGAGDDLLQGGS

-5848 GTGGTGNVIS
+5848 AGDGAGNVIS
-5858 DTSGTD
+5858 DSSGTD
-5864 RIELADE
+5864 RIELADDI
-5871 VDLGAG
+5871 DLGVG
-5877 TVRNGDDLFL
+5877 TVRNGDDLVL
-5887 AFDNGS
+5887 AFGS
-5893 PSGVTIQGQF
+5893 GGTAGVTIQGQF
-5903 AGSPV
+5903 AGSQV
-5908 EAITVDGYVF
+5908 EAITVDGFVF
-5918 HLGAA
+5918 HIGGA
-5923 TGTQLDGSDFA
+5923 TGPQLDGTDFA
-5934 DLLAG
+5934 ELLAG
-5939 TDGSDDTLSGG
+5939 TDGSDDTISGG
-5950 ANRDLLFGGAGNDTL
+5950 ANRDMLFGGGGNDIL
-5965 TGGANEDFMAGGA
+5965 TGGANDDLLVGGA
-5978 GNDVFRYESTDDLL
+5978 GSDVFRYESTDDLL
-5992 HVTVNGSPDSL
+5992 HVTINGQLGSL
-6003 FSEGAL
+6003 FPEGAPL
-6009 FDRIVD
+6009 DTIVD
-6015 FTAGEDMILFEGSG
+6015 FTAGEDLLLFDGAD
-6029 WGSLGTVIE
+6029 WASLGPVIQ
-6038 GGNFSI
+6038 GSNFSI

-6050 GTNAGTNAAFVSG
+6050 GANAGTNTAFDNGSS
-6063 QAALIYS
+6063 ALIYS
-6070 QADQAL
+6070 QADQVL

-6082 AAAGYFAVASVSEPG
+6082 AGAGYYAVASVGEPG
-6097 AADIQGPAAAP
+6097 AADIQGPAAPP